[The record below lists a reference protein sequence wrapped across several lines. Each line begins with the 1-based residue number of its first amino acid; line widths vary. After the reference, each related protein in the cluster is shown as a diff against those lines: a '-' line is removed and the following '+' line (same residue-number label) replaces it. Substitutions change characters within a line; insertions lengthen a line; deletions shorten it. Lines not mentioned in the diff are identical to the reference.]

1 MDVSGKITKL
11 AKQIDKLCD
20 HKGSKHLINQFI
32 GEYGEVVE
40 LDLDT
45 KQKSLKAEIM
55 LHGESNT
62 VSVHVTDYAVTKAG
76 GSAQFVIKKA
86 SVDRAWLNALMQKF
100 VVDKSWEIPPVALPY
115 LENFLV

>member
-1 MDVSGKITKL
+1 MSVREKFTKL
-11 AKQIDKLCD
+11 AKNLDRAIG
-20 HKGSKHLINQFI
+20 HKGSRHIINHFI
-32 GEYGEVVE
+32 GEYGEVVK

-62 VSVHVTDYAVTKAG
+62 VSVHVTDYEVTKAE

-86 SVDRAWLNALMQKF
+86 SADRAWLNTLMQRF
-100 VVDKSWEIPPVALPY
+100 VVNKSWEIPTNALPY
-115 LENFLV
+115 LEDFLG